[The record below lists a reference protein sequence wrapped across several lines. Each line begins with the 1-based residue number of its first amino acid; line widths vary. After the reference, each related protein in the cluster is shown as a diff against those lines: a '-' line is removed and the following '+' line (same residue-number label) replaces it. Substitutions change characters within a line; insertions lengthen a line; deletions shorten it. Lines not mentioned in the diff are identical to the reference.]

1 MHKNVMRI
9 LVILYIDFVMRIM
22 VSYNHNRKA
31 TQPKRSREWLKQSA
45 PVEKVDS
52 FQGNYKLYI
61 TCTRQENRSENMTNQ
76 MIIFYES
83 QELAEAGVIDYTG
96 RTIIVELPDGSKME
110 AKDTEAIHTFQEWK
124 RAGYM
129 VQKGQKA
136 IAKIAIW
143 NFTDKASKATKAARE
158 AAGADTEKPDP
169 HYYMKESAFFK
180 ASQVA
185 PIEA

>member
-1 MHKNVMRI
+1 LHHYAHNGIIQSSKASNTPEA
-9 LVILYIDFVMRIM
+9 LAGM
-22 VSYNHNRKA
+22 VEAIGTDSEGRQRA
-31 TQPKRSREWLKQSA
+31 T
-45 PVEKVDS
+45 
-52 FQGNYKLYI
+52 NYKLI
-61 TCTRQENRSENMTNQ
+61 DLHQAGEQERNMTNN

-83 QELAEAGVIDYTG
+83 QELAEAGIIDYTG

-110 AKDTEAIHTFQEWK
+110 AKETEAIHTFQEWK
-124 RAGYM
+124 RAGFM